1 VKSIADVI
9 AFNKA
14 NEASAMPY
22 FKQEI
27 LEQAQAKGGLDS
39 KEYLDAVAKTTGTT
53 RTAIDAIIKD
63 NKLDAIVAPTNG
75 FAICI
80 DLVNG
85 DYDNGFSF
93 SAPAAL
99 AGYPHITVPMGYFH
113 ELPVGISFVSTP
125 YKEGDIIKL
134 AYAYEQA
141 SKKRVPPKFNGDLQ
155 G

>member
-1 VKSIADVI
+1 
-9 AFNKA
+9 
-14 NEASAMPY
+14 MPF

-27 LEQAQAKGGLDS
+27 MDDAQAKGDLNS
-39 KEYLDAVAKTTGTT
+39 KEYLDAIAKTTGT
-53 RTAIDAIIKD
+53 RAIIDKLMSD

-75 FAICI
+75 FACCI

-85 DYDNGFSF
+85 DYDNGFGF
-93 SAPAAL
+93 STPAAM
-99 AGYPHITVPMGYFH
+99 AGYPHITVPMGADQG
-113 ELPVGISFVSTP
+113 LPVGLSFISTA

-141 SKKRVPPKFNGDLQ
+141 SKKRLKPEFKVDLL